1 MQKLL
6 NIGVD
11 VAKDAVVV
19 GCDEQGSTV
28 HSIPNNRT
36 ALMAWLASLPSRS
49 RIGMEATGCY
59 HELLADLAH
68 EHGHTVFV
76 LNPKDTRH
84 YAQAV
89 GLRAKTD
96 RVDALLIARLI
107 AHEYTRLHPYHPATC
122 AQRQLGRLLRRCAQL
137 VKLKGALKQSMK
149 GMTGLAR
156 DTNMLVE
163 RMDALV
169 AKLEQ
174 RMDALIATMPGTRE
188 DRRNLE
194 TISGVGT
201 VVSAALIEPLVRVPF
216 RSSDAFVAFAG
227 LDPRSRDSG
236 RKVGKRRL
244 SKRGPAELR
253 RLLFNAAMAASRTD
267 VWKPV
272 YEHYRAHGLPTTAAL
287 VIIARKIA
295 RIAWSI
301 HRHHTRFDPLRL
313 KST

>member
-19 GCDEQGSTV
+19 GCDEQV
-28 HSIPNNRT
+28 FAAHSIPNQRT
-36 ALMAWLASLPSRS
+36 ALTAWLASLPSGS

-59 HELLADLAH
+59 HELLADLAYRS
-68 EHGHTVFV
+68 GHTVFV

-107 AHEYTRLHPYHPATC
+107 AHEHARLHPYLPATRE
-122 AQRQLGRLLRRCAQL
+122 QRQLGRLLRRRAQL
-137 VKLKGALKQSMK
+137 VKLKGALRQSMK
-149 GMTGLAR
+149 GMAGLAR
-156 DTNMLVE
+156 DTSALVK
-163 RMDALV
+163 RMDDLI

-174 RMDALIATMPGTRE
+174 RMDALIAAMPEARE
-188 DRRNLE
+188 DRHRLE
-194 TISGVGT
+194 TIDGVGA
-201 VVSAALIEPLVRVPF
+201 VVSVALIEPLTRLPF
-216 RSSDAFVAFAG
+216 RSADAFVAFSG
-227 LDPRSRDSG
+227 LDPRPRDSG

-253 RLLFNAAMAASRTD
+253 RLLFNAAMAAARTR
-267 VWKPV
+267 VWKPI
-272 YEHYRAHGLPTTAAL
+272 YEHYRARGLPTTAAL
-287 VIIARKIA
+287 VVIARKIA

-301 HRHHTRFDPLRL
+301 HRYHTSFDPERL
-313 KST
+313 KTT

>member
-19 GCDEQGSTV
+19 GCDAQGSAA
-28 HSIPNNRT
+28 HSIQNQRT
-36 ALMAWLASLPSRS
+36 ALTAWLASLPSGS

-68 EHGHTVFV
+68 QRGHTVFV

-107 AHEYTRLHPYHPATC
+107 ANEHAHLHPYLPATRE
-122 AQRQLGRLLRRCAQL
+122 QRQLGRLLRRRAQL
-137 VKLKGALKQSMK
+137 IKLKGALKQSMK
-149 GMTGLAR
+149 GLTGLAR
-156 DTNMLVE
+156 DTNTLVA

-174 RMDALIATMPGTRE
+174 RMDALIVAMPGAQE
-188 DRRNLE
+188 DRRKLE
-194 TISGVGT
+194 TIDGVGA
-201 VVSAALIEPLVRVPF
+201 VVSVALIEPLTRLPF
-216 RSSDAFVAFAG
+216 RNADAFVAFAG
-227 LDPRSRDSG
+227 LDPRPRDSG

-253 RLLFNAAMAASRTD
+253 RLLFNAAMAAARTRT
-267 VWKPV
+267 WKPI
-272 YEHYRAHGLPTTAAL
+272 YERCRARGLPTTAAL
-287 VIIARKIA
+287 VVIARKIA

-301 HRHHTRFDPLRL
+301 HRYHTSFDPQRL
-313 KST
+313 KTA

>member
-36 ALMAWLASLPSRS
+36 ALKAWLASLPSRS

-107 AHEYTRLHPYHPATC
+107 AHEYTRLHPYRPATC
-122 AQRQLGRLLRRCAQL
+122 AQRQLGRLLRRRAQL

-156 DTNMLVE
+156 DAN
-163 RMDALV
+163 ALIEQMNALI

-174 RMDALIATMPGTRE
+174 GMDTLIASMPGTQE

-201 VVSAALIEPLVRVPF
+201 VVSAALIEPLTRVPF

-267 VWKPV
+267 AWKPV

>member
-6 NIGVD
+6 NFGVD
-11 VAKDAVVV
+11 VAKDAVVA
-19 GCDEQGSTV
+19 GCNEQGAAV
-28 HSIPNNRT
+28 RSIPNQRT
-36 ALMAWLASLPSRS
+36 ALVAWLASLPSGS

-68 EHGHTVFV
+68 QSGHTVFV

-96 RVDALLIARLI
+96 RVDAVLIARLV
-107 AHEYTRLHPYHPATC
+107 AHEHTHLHPYHPATR
-122 AQRQLGRLLRRCAQL
+122 AQRQLGRLLRRRAQL

-156 DTNMLVE
+156 DTSALVE
-163 RMDALV
+163 RMDALI

-174 RMDALIATMPGTRE
+174 GMDALIASMPGAQE
-188 DRRNLE
+188 DRRKLE
-194 TISGVGT
+194 TINGVGP
-201 VVSAALIEPLVRVPF
+201 VVSAALIEPLTRVPF

-227 LDPRSRDSG
+227 LDPRPRDSG
-236 RKVGKRRL
+236 RKAGKRRL

-253 RLLFNAAMAASRTD
+253 RLLFNAAMSATRTD

-301 HRHHTRFDPLRL
+301 QRYHTSFDPQRL
-313 KST
+313 KTP

>member
-19 GCDEQGSTV
+19 GCDEQGSAAR
-28 HSIPNNRT
+28 SIPNRRT
-36 ALMAWLASLPSRS
+36 ALTAWLATLPGGS

-68 EHGHTVFV
+68 QRGHTVFV

-107 AHEYTRLHPYHPATC
+107 AHEHAHLHPYCPATSE
-122 AQRQLGRLLRRCAQL
+122 QRQLGRLLRRRAQL
-137 VKLKGALKQSMK
+137 VRLKGALKQSMK
-149 GMTGLAR
+149 GMVGLAR
-156 DTNMLVE
+156 DTSALVA
-163 RMDALV
+163 RMDALI
-169 AKLEQ
+169 ARLEQ
-174 RMDALIATMPGTRE
+174 RMDALIAAMPGARE
-188 DRRNLE
+188 DRHRLE
-194 TISGVGT
+194 TIDGVGT
-201 VVSAALIEPLVRVPF
+201 VVSVALIEPLTRLPF
-216 RSSDAFVAFAG
+216 RNADAFVAFAG
-227 LDPRSRDSG
+227 LDPRPRDSG

-253 RLLFNAAMAASRTD
+253 RLLFNAAMAAARTR
-267 VWKPV
+267 VWKPI
-272 YEHYRAHGLPTTAAL
+272 YEHYRARGLPTTAAL
-287 VIIARKIA
+287 VVIARKIA

-301 HRHHTRFDPLRL
+301 HRYHTSFDPQRL
-313 KST
+313 KTA

>member
-68 EHGHTVFV
+68 EHGYTVFV

-122 AQRQLGRLLRRCAQL
+122 AQRQLGRLLRRRAQL

-267 VWKPV
+267 VWKPI

>member
-122 AQRQLGRLLRRCAQL
+122 AQRQLGRLLRRRAQL

>member
-19 GCDEQGSTV
+19 GCDEQGSAV
-28 HSIPNNRT
+28 RSIPNQRT
-36 ALMAWLASLPSRS
+36 ALTAWLASLPGPS

-59 HELLADLAH
+59 HELLADLAYQR
-68 EHGHTVFV
+68 GHTVFV

-107 AHEYTRLHPYHPATC
+107 AHEHARLHPYLPATPE
-122 AQRQLGRLLRRCAQL
+122 QRQLGRLLRRRAQL

-149 GMTGLAR
+149 GVIGLAR
-156 DTNMLVE
+156 DTSALVA
-163 RMDALV
+163 RMDALI

-174 RMDALIATMPGTRE
+174 RMDGLIASMPGTQE
-188 DRRNLE
+188 DRRRLE
-194 TISGVGT
+194 TIDGVGA
-201 VVSAALIEPLVRVPF
+201 VVSIALIEPLTRLPF
-216 RSSDAFVAFAG
+216 RSADAFVAFTG
-227 LDPRSRDSG
+227 LDPRPRDSG
-236 RKVGKRRL
+236 HKIGKRRL

-253 RLLFNAAMAASRTD
+253 RLLFNAAMAAARTC
-267 VWKPV
+267 VWKPI
-272 YEHYRAHGLPTTAAL
+272 YEHYRARGLPTTAAL
-287 VIIARKIA
+287 VVIARKIA

-301 HRHHTRFDPLRL
+301 HRYHTSFDPQRL
-313 KST
+313 KTP

>member
-19 GCDEQGSTV
+19 GCDEQGSAV
-28 HSIPNNRT
+28 RSIPNRRT
-36 ALMAWLASLPSRS
+36 ALTVWLASLPSGS
-49 RIGMEATGCY
+49 RIGVEATGCY

-68 EHGHTVFV
+68 QSGHTVFV
-76 LNPKDTRH
+76 LNPKDTHH

-107 AHEYTRLHPYHPATC
+107 AHEHTRLHPYRPATSE
-122 AQRQLGRLLRRCAQL
+122 QRQLGRLLRRRAQL

-156 DTNMLVE
+156 DTGELAE
-163 RMDALV
+163 RMDALI

-174 RMDALIATMPGTRE
+174 RMDALIAAMPGARE
-188 DRRNLE
+188 DRHKLE
-194 TISGVGT
+194 TIDGVGA
-201 VVSAALIEPLVRVPF
+201 VVSAALIEPLTRLPF
-216 RSSDAFVAFAG
+216 RSADAFIAFAG
-227 LDPRSRDSG
+227 LDPRPRDSG

-253 RLLFNAAMAASRTD
+253 RLLFNAAMAAARTRA
-267 VWKPV
+267 WKPI
-272 YEHYRAHGLPTTAAL
+272 YEHYRARGLPTTAAL
-287 VIIARKIA
+287 VVIARKIA

-301 HRHHTRFDPLRL
+301 HRYHTSFDPQRL
-313 KST
+313 KTA